1 MKRFILGFS
10 ILLSLL
16 NTLRA
21 QNINWNSAPQ
31 TGFVFQITNKEAVKL
46 LTKSVDDTLVNAML
60 HTVIDTFNVAKGWTH
75 RPDKGHFIMGTVR
88 ENKLHCEYTSVFPY
102 QVLLLQEYNA
112 LALQVLDH
120 DGNIREDAK
129 VKFKTRRIRLDM
141 GSKTYRIENDW
152 FTANNK
158 IVTVEL
164 NGFRSVFNIE
174 KHDVPS
180 WSHDYNRHE
189 ERPAFYS
196 YMITDKN
203 KYKPGERVRFKSYA
217 LTGSRSPLRKDLE
230 GWLMVSG
237 KSLRVTRV
245 SPHRP
250 GSFAGEFY
258 LHDSLKLTLDKYYTL
273 QLREKDGRIVS
284 NCNFKYEDY
293 ELHSNTLQVDLTSG
307 KHFYP
312 ESNYITIKAT
322 NENGLL
328 LKDARATVAI
338 LTENIREIF
347 QPVVTL
353 RDTLMFKEINLNA
366 DAPTI
371 VEIPAALFEKSNTS
385 YFVHVSIT
393 DSQHQLLEKSLPA
406 SYQFSNFELV
416 AKYLADSIVYTMLNN
431 GSPMQN
437 VPVKIFYDG
446 ETDGVNKILPYREKI
461 NPATSSV
468 RVEGNP
474 ASRTFRM
481 MDMLPKITFTGGIQK
496 DSFNIAVDNPQK
508 ILLAWNIY
516 QGSILIAKGSG
527 IEINYKSRI
536 EDRSETYYA
545 ELLYS
550 FGGVDH
556 VTTKEFEFREASLD
570 ISLNVPDRV
579 YPGQKVDATIEV
591 TDEAGRPVGGVDL
604 TAFATTAK
612 LNYILPDLPYY
623 GTTSQSRSEKATYS
637 KDDLDVHK
645 TVLDLD
651 YAKWVTRLQ
660 LDTMKYYQFT
670 YPGKDMFVYQ
680 HSITDSTQFA
690 PYVMKNGLAKQIYVI
705 EVDGTPVHYSW
716 TDHPSGYSFYVEPEK
731 QKQVTLRLHDR
742 VLTFD
747 SLCFDVGKKTIFSV
761 DLDHLPQGVRVHRIA
776 PEFINARRKRKPIK
790 WVFTDTEVNRYK
802 QYLAAFK
809 STTYPSYL
817 YNDKI
822 FVPLSYGGRSEKTTI
837 AGPIPSG
844 MLTYT
849 EDSHLAT
856 RYRNAGGFS
865 YTFEDNIVYKLEPP
879 RLIPVQLFDVSVKP
893 LSSLN
898 DVAINKKRF
907 LEQHVSDPERWY
919 PRVIDLADHVCHVK
933 LFLPDE
939 EAKSGVASILFQDC
953 KTHNVILPCRDY
965 FIAIPHGYHN
975 LIVLYNNRQYLKV
988 DSVNLQPYTE
998 VVADL
1003 NYQSLHAADTMAENW
1018 LKKTTEH
1025 CLGMAAGATHTITIT
1040 NRSYVRGNVQG
1051 DVFDDLN
1058 EPLPGVV
1065 IIVKGTTIG
1074 TTTDVNGHFILDIPE
1089 DPSVLVASFIGYKT
1103 QEFEVRPGSQIA
1115 LVMETDIQELQEV
1128 VVVGYGTQSR
1138 RELTAAAVSL
1148 QGRIAGV
1155 TIARRGEQQEIEA
1168 DGSNEESREAEQKLY
1183 RELLT
1188 LKSIRSQFSDVG
1200 FWEPRLFTDR
1210 HGKSTF
1216 TITFPDDITRWD
1228 AAVYAMNRHLQTGM
1242 ARKSIKSYKPLMA
1255 ELHVPQFL
1263 TVGDSANF
1271 LGKVLNYTADKT
1283 IKGKTQWTSTTTV
1296 EKDVTF
1302 ENFYA
1307 ERLPVQVASLD
1318 TITTRYA
1325 FTRRD
1330 GYFDG
1335 EERSVPVVEQGTL
1348 RASGTLSMLKN
1359 NDELH
1364 AQSAKGTTTKLE
1376 IFDNQLDLYAG
1387 DVQSLVHYRYDCNE
1401 QLASKLIALLNYKL
1415 LKQYEGKD
1423 FNYDKDV
1430 NKIIQRLLKNQN
1442 SEFLWSWWDVSTNTS
1457 YWMSAHILRALK
1469 AASDAGYAVSLNLEN
1484 VVRKATYK
1492 YEFLKQLSIAD
1503 VQLIHALAVWN
1514 VKLNYAAYVNTLD
1527 KQVHREDSLAREYR
1541 KKHLYTPYSLLDEKL
1556 LLLEIRQLQHLPFV
1570 RDSLLQHK
1578 KQTIL
1583 NEVYFGDERAAQH
1596 WYTGNLLI
1604 NATAYRIIKRDSV
1617 LNNLIVP
1624 MQMYFLSLRRKGE
1637 WNTYETSNVLMS
1649 ILPDLIAQG
1658 STKKVPAS
1666 IALTGKVNGQ
1676 VQKFPYKLQLAGG
1689 EELTIRKEAGLPL
1702 YCMQYTEERVTKSKA
1717 GTDAFQI
1724 KTMFNDLSMK
1734 AGKPAILKAVVEVKR
1749 DSKLEHV
1756 MIEIPIPAGCSYA
1769 DKRQFDNAIET
1780 HREYFKEK
1788 TVIFCE
1794 NMTAGTY
1801 IFQVQ
1806 LLPRFTGKYI
1816 VNPAQISLMY
1826 FPVINAN
1833 TDMKKVIVG
1842 E

>member
-10 ILLSLL
+10 ILLLL
-16 NTLRA
+16 VNTTRA

-31 TGFVFQITNKEAVKL
+31 TGFVFQISNEEALKL
-46 LTKSVDDTLVNAML
+46 LTTSAHDPTISTML
-60 HTVIDTFNVAKGWTH
+60 HTKIDTFNVSKGWTH
-75 RPDKGHFIMGTVR
+75 RPDKGHFIMVTVH
-88 ENKLHCEYTSVFPY
+88 ENKLYCEYTSVFPY

-129 VKFKTRRIRLDM
+129 VKFKTRRIRLDI

-152 FTANNK
+152 FTATNK

-174 KHDVPS
+174 KHEVPS
-180 WSHDYNRHE
+180 WSHDYNRHN

-230 GWLMVSG
+230 VWLLASG
-237 KSLRVTRV
+237 KSLRLARV

-284 NCNFKYEDY
+284 NCSFKYEDY
-293 ELHSNTLQVDLTSG
+293 ELHSNTLQIDLTSG

-328 LKDARATVAI
+328 LKDARASVAI

-347 QPVVTL
+347 QPVITL
-353 RDTLMFKEINLNA
+353 RDTLMFKEISLNA

-371 VEIPAALFEKSNTS
+371 VEIPAVLFEKSNTS
-385 YFVHVSIT
+385 YLVRVSIT

-406 SYQFSNFELV
+406 SYQFSNYELAATYV
-416 AKYLADSIVYTMLNN
+416 ADSIVYNMLRN
-431 GSPMQN
+431 GLPTQN

-446 ETDGVNKILPYREKI
+446 EPDGVNKILPYREKI

-468 RVEGNP
+468 RIQSNF

-481 MDMLPKITFTGGIQK
+481 MDMLPKITFIGGIQK
-496 DSFNIAVDNPQK
+496 DSFKIAVDNPQK
-508 ILLAWNIY
+508 IQLTWNIY
-516 QGSILIAKGSG
+516 QGSMLIAKGSG
-527 IEINYKSRI
+527 AEISHKSRI

-570 ISLNVPDRV
+570 ISLNIPDRV

-591 TDEAGRPVGGVDL
+591 TDEAGYPVGGVDL
-604 TAFATTAK
+604 TALATTSK

-623 GTTSQSRSEKATYS
+623 GATSQSRYEKATYS

-651 YAKWVTRLQ
+651 YDQWVTSLR

-670 YPGKDMFVYQ
+670 YPGNDMFIHQ
-680 HSITDSTQFA
+680 HNITDSTQFA
-690 PYVMKNGLAKQIYVI
+690 PYVMKDGLAKQIYVI
-705 EVDGTPVHYSW
+705 EVDGIPVHYSW
-716 TDHPSGYSFYVEPEK
+716 TDHPAGYSFYVEPEK

-742 VLTFD
+742 VLIFD
-747 SLCFDVGKKTIFSV
+747 SLCFDAGKKTIFSV

-776 PEFINARRKRKPIK
+776 PELVNARKKRKVIK
-790 WVFTDTEVNRYK
+790 WVFTDTEANRHK

-809 STTYPSYL
+809 NTMRPSYL
-817 YNDKI
+817 NNARQ
-822 FVPLSYGGRSEKTTI
+822 FVPLSNGGRSEKVII
-837 AGPIPSG
+837 AGPILSG
-844 MLTYT
+844 ILTYT
-849 EDSHLAT
+849 EDGHLAT
-856 RYRNAGGFS
+856 RYKHAGGFS

-879 RLIPVQLFDVSVKP
+879 KLIPDQLFDVSLKP
-893 LSSLN
+893 MSSVN
-898 DVAINKKRF
+898 DVVINKKRF
-907 LEQHVSDPERWY
+907 LEQDVSEPERWH
-919 PRVIDLADHVCHVK
+919 PRVIDFGDHVCRVK

-939 EAKSGVASILFQDC
+939 EAKSGVASILFQNC
-953 KTHNVILPCRDY
+953 KTHNIMLPCRDN
-965 FIAIPHGYHN
+965 FITIPHGYHN
-975 LIVLYNNRQYLKV
+975 LIVLYNNRQYLKM
-988 DSVNLQPYTE
+988 DSINLEPYTN

-1003 NYQSLHAADTMAENW
+1003 NYQPLHAADTMAEKW
-1018 LKKTTEH
+1018 MEKTTEH
-1025 CLGMAAGATHTITIT
+1025 CLSIASGTSHTIKIT

-1074 TTTDVNGHFILDIPE
+1074 VTTDVNGHFTLDIPE

-1103 QEFEVRPGSQIA
+1103 QEFEVRSGSQIA
-1115 LVMETDIQELQEV
+1115 LVMEADIQELQEV

-1138 RELTAAAVSL
+1138 RELTGAVVSL
-1148 QGRIAGV
+1148 QGKAAGV
-1155 TIARRGEQQEIEA
+1155 TISRHSEQQEIEP
-1168 DGSNEESREAEQKLY
+1168 DGSNDESREAEQKLY
-1183 RELLT
+1183 QELLT

-1228 AAVYAMNRHLQTGM
+1228 AVVYAMNRQLQTGT

-1283 IKGKTQWTSTTTV
+1283 IQGKTQWTSTTTI

-1307 ERLPVQVASLD
+1307 ERLPVEVTALD
-1318 TITTRYA
+1318 TLTTRYA
-1325 FTRRD
+1325 FTRGD

-1348 RASGTLSMLKN
+1348 RASGTLSTLKN
-1359 NDELH
+1359 NDELQV
-1364 AQSAKGTTTKLE
+1364 QSAKGSTTKVE
-1376 IFDNQLDLYAG
+1376 IFDNQLDVYAG
-1387 DVQSLVHYRYDCNE
+1387 DVHSLLHYRYDCNE

-1415 LKQYEGKD
+1415 LMQYEGKG

-1430 NKIIQRLLKNQN
+1430 NKIVQRLLKNQN
-1442 SEFLWSWWDVSTNTS
+1442 NEFLWSWWDVSPNTS

-1469 AASDAGYAVSLNLEN
+1469 AASDAGYVVSLNLEN

-1492 YEFLKQLSIAD
+1492 YEFLKQFSIAD
-1503 VQLIHALAVWN
+1503 VHLIHALAVWN
-1514 VKLNYAAYVNTLD
+1514 VKLNYTAYVNTLD
-1527 KQVHREDSLAREYR
+1527 KQVHREDSVAREYR
-1541 KKHLYTPYSLLDEKL
+1541 KRYGRTAYSLLDEKL

-1570 RDSLLQHK
+1570 RDSLLQYK

-1583 NEVYFGDERAAQH
+1583 NEVYFGDEKAAQH

-1666 IALTGKVNGQ
+1666 ILLTGKVNGQ
-1676 VQKFPYKLQLAGG
+1676 VQKFPFKLDLGGG
-1689 EELTIRKEAGLPL
+1689 EELIIRKEAGLPL
-1702 YCMQYTEERVTKSKA
+1702 YCMQYSEERVTKATA

-1724 KTMFNDLSMK
+1724 KTMFNDPSMK

-1769 DKRQFDNAIET
+1769 DKRQFENAIET

-1833 TDMKKVIVG
+1833 TDMNKVVIHD
-1842 E
+1842 